1 MSQNTRS
8 SGVPLTNTYFAFDLP
23 GSWEELDLKPLT
35 RDRSIKYLVDERVR
49 DIPEFRPHRGEFVS
63 YLRSVAAQA
72 WDNGA
77 RYCAAFC
84 RPAGDGLIT
93 GSLTVTV
100 LPAAPGGNATDDIVE
115 QLHGRESV
123 TGEGLWSS
131 LTHVELPGG
140 NAGARQFGVREV
152 RIDGGGT
159 AVRHV
164 FMYTFLPV
172 DGAVILVA
180 CASPAVDL
188 ADPLLELF
196 GHVSDTFVVRPLE
209 ADE

>member
-1 MSQNTRS
+1 MAQHRES
-8 SGVPLTNTYFAFDLP
+8 SGIPLTNAYFSFDLP

-35 RDRSIKYLVDERVR
+35 RDRSIKYLVDARVR
-49 DIPEFRPHRGEFVS
+49 DIPEFRPHRGEFVA
-63 YLRSVAAQA
+63 YLRRVAAQA
-72 WDNGA
+72 WDGGA

-100 LPAAPGGNATDDIVE
+100 LPSAPGDNPVEDIVE
-115 QLHGRESV
+115 QLQQRDPAAGD
-123 TGEGLWSS
+123 GLWSS

-140 NAGARQFGVREV
+140 GAGARQFGVREV
-152 RIDGGGT
+152 RIDAGGT
-159 AVRHV
+159 AVKHV
-164 FMYTFLPV
+164 FMYTFLPI
-172 DGAVILVA
+172 DGAVVMVA

-196 GHVSDTFVVRPLE
+196 GHVSDTFVIRPLE
-209 ADE
+209 AGE